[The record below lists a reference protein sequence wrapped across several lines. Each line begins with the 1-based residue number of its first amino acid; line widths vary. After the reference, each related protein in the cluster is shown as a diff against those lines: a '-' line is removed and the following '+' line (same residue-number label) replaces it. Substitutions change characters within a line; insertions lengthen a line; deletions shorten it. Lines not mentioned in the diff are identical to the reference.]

1 MIMAKMNKREE
12 DLKKINELANTEKSK
27 PEVEK
32 DSQGNVIRVVTRSVV
47 INNIPHGEPQPPQ
60 RLTCLNCQF
69 ACFIKAKA
77 DIENFCK
84 YRFRNVYSM
93 ENTQDEDIIEDCDVD
108 LLYENIIEEFEQFEV
123 SKYFIQNTSYLQAVK
138 DYFNKA

>member
-1 MIMAKMNKREE
+1 MAKMNKREE

-60 RLTCLNCQF
+60 RLICLNCQF
-69 ACFIKAKA
+69 ACFIKTKA

-93 ENTQDEDIIEDCDVD
+93 ENTQDEDIIEDCDGTYIPEDKKEWRRVPKGTF
-108 LLYENIIEEFEQFEV
+108 Y
-123 SKYFIQNTSYLQAVK
+123 
-138 DYFNKA
+138 

>member
-1 MIMAKMNKREE
+1 MKINYLINEVSIGNDEKLEQNFNFALGLVFNFNY
-12 DLKKINELANTEKSK
+12 LKKINELANTEKSK
-27 PEVEK
+27 SEVEK

-60 RLTCLNCQF
+60 RLICLNCQF
-69 ACFIKAKA
+69 ACFIKTKA

-93 ENTQDEDIIEDCDVD
+93 ENTQDEDIIEDCDGTYIPED
-108 LLYENIIEEFEQFEV
+108 KKE
-123 SKYFIQNTSYLQAVK
+123 
-138 DYFNKA
+138 